1 MTGALFRYRVE
12 SRWDYSIRVWRV
24 ETVCKYVSLSLSL
37 ICVMN
42 QVEIEICVGTERM
55 LDRTLYDA
63 CTRLIVIIY
72 KKGKMLLLEQFL
84 T

>member
-1 MTGALFRYRVE
+1 
-12 SRWDYSIRVWRV
+12 
-24 ETVCKYVSLSLSL
+24 
-37 ICVMN
+37 MN